1 MGQQDC
7 KDFFICLTENRQ
19 HWQDV
24 FELFKVDSVSSTTCT
39 ICNHESKQD
48 QGTTQ
53 STFLMFDVPNDNVPI
68 STFIEDRLNSVEE
81 IDQWRD
87 EDGCKL
93 STIGMYRLR
102 IKDLK
107 STKYLLVI
115 LSRLIRVDNNL
126 EIVERKTPLGGNICL
141 TDVSGNKGIFMP
153 VAIIHH
159 SGQVMG
165 DVTWGIIK
173 QMC

>member
-1 MGQQDC
+1 MCQ
-7 KDFFICLTENRQ
+7 FQ
-19 HWQDV
+19 H
-24 FELFKVDSVSSTTCT
+24 L
-39 ICNHESKQD
+39 
-48 QGTTQ
+48 
-53 STFLMFDVPNDNVPI
+53 L
-68 STFIEDRLNSVEE
+68 RNSVEE

-102 IKDLK
+102 IKDMK

-153 VAIIHH
+153 IAIIHH

-165 DVTWGIIK
+165 DVTWGHYQADVLDSKSSQWIRTSDDELPIK
-173 QMC
+173 ISEMELTDQGYIFLFKKIN